1 MDALRFWGEWMAERS
16 PPSASARASYD
27 AALTVVEAGGVAGI
41 EELYV
46 GCLTELEGTD
56 PHLAAPA
63 NHNLAVALQQRGDL
77 DGALFHCV
85 RALFLYHRVGDLP
98 GTWAG
103 LRNLAV
109 VFRARGDNARAMD
122 SQRKGAARGRAR
134 ARPDGRVGV
143 VSGPGGRS
151 GRSGRAAAAAG
162 RERGAP
168 APGRGGLSPRRL
180 HLEDPDSSAGLAGRL
195 FALATTLLLLDPL
208 GRRTLDVK
216 RLGFP
221 LALTSFLLDAFDD
234 PGLHGRLLRS
244 ASKDTHRTF
253 GRSLLFDS

>member
-122 SQRKGAARGRAR
+122 SQRKAAHGRGRMVESGLY
-134 ARPDGRVGV
+134 PDLEDGRD
-143 VSGPGGRS
+143 GRD
-151 GRSGRAAAAAG
+151 
-162 RERGAP
+162 EP
-168 APGRGGLSPRRL
+168 
-180 HLEDPDSSAGLAGRL
+180 
-195 FALATTLLLLDPL
+195 LLLLAVSAA
-208 GRRTLDVK
+208 RR
-216 RLGFP
+216 
-221 LALTSFLLDAFDD
+221 
-234 PGLHGRLLRS
+234 LR
-244 ASKDTHRTF
+244 AVGD
-253 GRSLLFDS
+253 